1 MRKAMSKAPAKQA
14 AAKAAPK
21 GAGKVPA
28 KKAPAKAAAR
38 KMARKPRA
46 RSYQVTIANKNKV
59 IEVARDE
66 TILQAAVRAGIDY
79 PYACASGNCGTCVS
93 HLDSGKVSPL
103 PRSDASLSAEQEEA
117 GQTLACRAR
126 PRSDITITWLGRG
139 RK

>member
-1 MRKAMSKAPAKQA
+1 MARKAEGKAPVKKEA
-14 AAKAAPK
+14 AAKKAAPR
-21 GAGKVPA
+21 
-28 KKAPAKAAAR
+28 KA
-38 KMARKPRA
+38 ARKPRA
-46 RSYQVTIANKNKV
+46 RSFQVTIANKGKV
-59 IEVARDE
+59 IAVARDE
-66 TILQAAVRAGIDY
+66 TILQAAVREGIDY

-93 HLDSGKVSPL
+93 QLDSGKVSPL